1 MKRILIVMVAFLGLM
16 SCSKDSD
23 SNSNSGSNG
32 GAHTVKI
39 QASGDVVLKSLTFS
53 FTDGTTANI
62 EVDELVGNGY
72 TKTMDKAFDFVQV
85 GAVSKSND
93 KNATLTLQVLEG
105 DKVLKEVSASG
116 AVLAP
121 NIHLIN
127 TDSNAVGKS
136 AHTVRIYAS
145 NNVELKTLTFSF
157 TDNTTTNIQVDQL
170 VGNGYTRTMDKAFD
184 FVQVGAVSRNQDKNA
199 TLTLQVLEGDKVLKE
214 VTASGAFLAPNIKL

>member
-105 DKVLKEVSASG
+105 DKVLKEVKATG
-116 AVLAP
+116 AFLVPNAHLA
-121 NIHLIN
+121 N
-127 TDSNAVGKS
+127 TDSNSVGKS

-145 NNVELKTLTFSF
+145 NDVELRSLTFSF
-157 TDNTTTNIQVDQL
+157 TDNTTTNIQIDQL
-170 VGNGYTRTMDKAFD
+170 VGNGYTKTMDKAFD
-184 FVQVGAVSRNQDKNA
+184 FVQVAAVSRNQDKNA

-214 VTASGAFLAPNIKL
+214 VSSQGSILSPNIKL